1 MTASRT
7 QEPTVVLVHGA
18 RADGSSWQR
27 VIPILLDKGLSV
39 VAVQNPT
46 SSLSDDVAATTL
58 ALNAISGPVV
68 LVGHSWGGAVIT
80 QAGTDPKVKA
90 LVFVAAFAPAA
101 GETVGELVGKYP
113 NPPALAKITDDG
125 NGNLKLSAAGWIE
138 DVGHDLPET
147 EARVLAV
154 LQPPLPAATFGEKVT
169 QAAWETRPNW
179 YIVSGDDR
187 VVSVDLQREFADRM
201 KAISSELRAGH
212 LSLLS
217 QPQAVA
223 DVIIQAVEQVA
234 QAEIPAWRDG
244 GG

>member
-18 RADGSSWQR
+18 WADGSSWQR

-223 DVIIQAVEQVA
+223 GVIIQAVEQVA
-234 QAEIPAWRDG
+234 QAENPGMA
-244 GG
+244 